1 MTFFKVSDDV
11 PYPNGHMP
19 SSAIV
24 EIRVGDESR
33 IAGSVGNGP
42 VNALDLAMRDALKNF
57 YPAIAGMHL
66 TDYKVRVISSGSATD
81 STIRVLIDST
91 DGQAVWT
98 TVGVSTD
105 ITEASFRA
113 LTDSYE
119 YLLSKNRSEG

>member
-1 MTFFKVSDDV
+1 M
-11 PYPNGHMP
+11 
-19 SSAIV
+19 
-24 EIRVGDESR
+24 
-33 IAGSVGNGP
+33 
-42 VNALDLAMRDALKNF
+42 
-57 YPAIAGMHL
+57 
-66 TDYKVRVISSGSATD
+66 ISSGSATD